1 MIQTLCLI
9 LTAAF
14 LAWEVDR
21 EKPVPYALGNGDT
34 LMVRDKGYAFCP
46 DYCEID
52 HSHFGH
58 HEGYDCEQNIC
69 NHITINEN

>member
-1 MIQTLCLI
+1 MIQTLCL
-9 LTAAF
+9 LFTAAF
-14 LAWEVDR
+14 LAWEIER
-21 EKPVPYALGNGDT
+21 EKPVPYVLGNGDT
-34 LMVRDKGYAFCP
+34 LMIRNNGYAFCP

-52 HSHFGH
+52 HSHLGH